1 MIDNA
6 YLELESRFKRLLA
19 VRDAEAMLH
28 WDLAAMMPRGGIE
41 SRSEQLAV
49 LKSLRHGLLT
59 APELGDLLDAAE
71 EGKGLD
77 RWQSANL
84 REMRR
89 TWRHATALAPH
100 QVEALSR
107 AVSACEAAWRS
118 ARADSDF
125 QTALPKLEA
134 VLALVRETAAAKA
147 EKLGLSPYDALLDE
161 YEPDVRA
168 DEIDRVFDEL
178 GAFLQGFLPQV
189 LSRQAAEPEVL
200 PLKGPFP
207 FETQR
212 QLALSL
218 MEMLG
223 FDFNHGRL
231 DVSLHPFCGG
241 TPDDVRITTR

>member
-1 MIDNA
+1 MIYDA
-6 YLELESRFKRLLA
+6 YPELESRFKRLLA

-28 WDLAAMMPRGGIE
+28 WDLATMMPRGGIE
-41 SRSEQLAV
+41 ARSEQLAV

-59 APELGDLLDAAE
+59 APELGDILDAAE

-89 TWRHATALAPH
+89 TWRHATALAAH

-125 QTALPKLEA
+125 QSVLPKLEA
-134 VLALVRETAAAKA
+134 VLALVRETSATKA
-147 EKLGLSPYDALLDE
+147 ETLGLSPYDALLDE

-168 DEIDRVFDEL
+168 
-178 GAFLQGFLPQV
+178 
-189 LSRQAAEPEVL
+189 
-200 PLKGPFP
+200 
-207 FETQR
+207 
-212 QLALSL
+212 
-218 MEMLG
+218 
-223 FDFNHGRL
+223 N
-231 DVSLHPFCGG
+231 
-241 TPDDVRITTR
+241 